1 MKKIYWIL
9 TFAFLICSLNGCGWT
24 KEKLGLTR
32 HGPDAEKV
40 QTRDEL
46 ILPPEYSVR
55 PKNLDVEQDEEDYF
69 AQ

>member
-1 MKKIYWIL
+1 MKKFYVIL
-9 TFAFLICSLNGCGWT
+9 VCVVSVSLLDGCGWT

-32 HGPDAEKV
+32 HGPDAQKV
-40 QTRDEL
+40 QTRNEL

-55 PKNLDVEQDEEDYF
+55 PKNLETLDDEDDYF

>member
-1 MKKIYWIL
+1 MKKIYLIL
-9 TFAFLICSLNGCGWT
+9 ACVTLVCSLNGCGWT

-32 HGPDAEKV
+32 HGPDASKV

-55 PKNLDVEQDEEDYF
+55 PKNLEVDPDEKDLFEQ
-69 AQ
+69 